1 MDYRKEVRNI
11 HKKREIR
18 KRKKLVIKL
27 AIILAVLAVVTTAA
41 AVYISTGASRSP
53 VRDSDVMPTATTMP
67 TIALNETS
75 APVSTA
81 TATPTSALPE
91 EPVVSRRGTWEP
103 IPEDVKELMSG
114 SSMPKNASV
123 SFEELAYL
131 TIPYYDFDYN
141 IVEGH
146 LVVNAKLADEVLN
159 IFAEL
164 YDIKYPIERMRL
176 IDYYGADD
184 YVSIDYNNTSAF
196 NYRESTDG
204 SGRLSQHALGCAI
217 DINPQINPYVNSSG
231 VGSHDNAS
239 EYWSRDISSWN
250 SNVAKAAYIGPDSE
264 IYNIFVNKYGWE
276 WGGLWSSYRD
286 YQHFQKSI

>member
-1 MDYRKEVRNI
+1 MDYRREVRNI
-11 HKKREIR
+11 HKRREIR

-27 AIILAVLAVVTTAA
+27 AMIAAVLAVVTTAV
-41 AVYISTGASRSP
+41 AVYISTGANRP
-53 VRDSDVMPTATTMP
+53 PAHDSDVMPAATTMP
-67 TIALNETS
+67 TIAVNETS
-75 APVSTA
+75 APVSISTVA
-81 TATPTSALPE
+81 PTSAPPE
-91 EPVVSRRGTWEP
+91 DTVSRRGTWEP
-103 IPEDVKELMSG
+103 IPEDVRELMLG
-114 SSMPKNASV
+114 SSMPQNASV

-131 TIPYYDFDYN
+131 TIPHYDFDYN
-141 IVEGH
+141 IAEGH
-146 LVVNAKLADEVLN
+146 LVVNAKLANEVLN

-176 IDYYGADD
+176 VDYYGADD

-250 SNVAKAAYIGPDSE
+250 SDVAKAAYIGPDAE
-264 IYNIFVNKYGWE
+264 IYNIFVNEYGWE
-276 WGGLWSSYRD
+276 WGGSWPSYRD
-286 YQHFQKSI
+286 YQHFQKSV